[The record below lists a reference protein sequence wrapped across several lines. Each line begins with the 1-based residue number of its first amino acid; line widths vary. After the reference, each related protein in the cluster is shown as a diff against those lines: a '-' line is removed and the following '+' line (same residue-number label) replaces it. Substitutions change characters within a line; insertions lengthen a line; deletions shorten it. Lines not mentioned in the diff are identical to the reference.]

1 VNTSHRGRRFVISG
15 GASGIGL
22 AVARLAQQRG
32 ARVALLDRDV
42 AALAAAVRH
51 LGEGPDVVA
60 LTCDVAD
67 ANAVNHAIAEAA
79 ERMDGVDALVNSAGI
94 DLLTPL
100 EAMQDADW
108 ARVLAINLTG
118 PMLLCRAALPHL
130 RRAGGGTIVNVSS
143 GAGLSPLPNRTAYCA
158 AKAGV
163 IMFGKALA
171 IEAAPDGIRVN
182 AVCPGAIDTP
192 LFRTSYENAPDPAA
206 ALEAIRQRYAL
217 RRIAAPEEV
226 AEAVLYLS
234 SAASSYVT
242 GTALAVDG
250 GRTFH

>member
-1 VNTSHRGRRFVISG
+1 MSTSHRGQRFVISG

-22 AVARLAQQRG
+22 AVARLALQRG
-32 ARVALLDRDV
+32 ARVGLLDRDADALAV
-42 AALAAAVRH
+42 AARS
-51 LGEGPDVVA
+51 LGGGAVA
-60 LTCDVAD
+60 LNCDVTDAD
-67 ANAVNHAIAEAA
+67 AVNRAIADAA
-79 ERMDGVDALVNSAGI
+79 ERLGGIDAIVNSAGI
-94 DLLTPL
+94 DLLAPL
-100 EAMQDADW
+100 EDMRDADW
-108 ARVLAINLTG
+108 SRVLAVNLTG

-171 IEAAPDGIRVN
+171 IEAASDGIRVN

-206 ALEAIRQRYAL
+206 ALEAIRQRYAMQ
-217 RRIAAPEEV
+217 RIAQPEEV